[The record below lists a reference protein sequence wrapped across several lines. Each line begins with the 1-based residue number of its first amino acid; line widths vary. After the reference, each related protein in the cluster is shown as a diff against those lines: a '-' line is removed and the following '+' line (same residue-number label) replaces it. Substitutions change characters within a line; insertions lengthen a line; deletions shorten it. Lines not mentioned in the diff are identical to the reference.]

1 MRRLLMR
8 QLPLVL
14 LSAALGIA
22 SLAGC
27 ATTYDA
33 ALVPDTTPATTTT
46 LPTGTTDELLEQLR
60 SQSLSLSAIVID
72 GGDSSEAYDALSD
85 LWAAARPDVV
95 AERPDLIDGFDR
107 ALAMCQ
113 QAVQYQR
120 GADADKAARNI
131 DVLVSAWSA

>member
-1 MRRLLMR
+1 MRRLALAL
-8 QLPLVL
+8 LP
-14 LSAALGIA
+14 ATLGIV

-27 ATTYDA
+27 ATTYDD
-33 ALVPDTTPATTTT
+33 ALVADTTPATTTT
-46 LPTGTTDELLEQLR
+46 LPVGTTGELLERLR
-60 SQSLSLSAIVID
+60 SQSLALSSIVID
-72 GGDSSEAYDALSD
+72 GGDSSEAYEALSD

-113 QAVQYQR
+113 KAVQYKR

-131 DVLVSAWSA
+131 DQLVSAWSA

>member
-1 MRRLLMR
+1 MHQLLMR
-8 QLPLVL
+8 RLPLVL

-33 ALVPDTTPATTTT
+33 ALVPDTAPATTTT
-46 LPTGTTDELLEQLR
+46 LPAGTTTELLERLR
-60 SQSLSLSAIVID
+60 SQSLALSSIVID

-113 QAVQYQR
+113 KAVQYKR

>member
-1 MRRLLMR
+1 MRRLALAL
-8 QLPLVL
+8 LP
-14 LSAALGIA
+14 ATLGII

-27 ATTYDA
+27 ATTYDD
-33 ALVPDTTPATTTT
+33 ALVADTTPATTTT
-46 LPTGTTDELLEQLR
+46 LPVGTTDELLERLR
-60 SQSLSLSAIVID
+60 SQSLALSSIVID

-85 LWAAARPDVV
+85 LWAAARPDVA

-113 QAVQYQR
+113 KAVQYKR

>member
-1 MRRLLMR
+1 MRRLALAL
-8 QLPLVL
+8 LP
-14 LSAALGIA
+14 ATLGII

-27 ATTYDA
+27 ATTYDD
-33 ALVPDTTPATTTT
+33 ALVADTTPATTTT
-46 LPTGTTDELLEQLR
+46 LPVGTTDELLERLR
-60 SQSLSLSAIVID
+60 SQSLALSSIVID
-72 GGDSSEAYDALSD
+72 GGDSSEAYEALSD

-113 QAVQYQR
+113 KAVQYKR

-131 DVLVSAWSA
+131 DQLVSAWSA

>member
-1 MRRLLMR
+1 MRR
-8 QLPLVL
+8 LPLVL
-14 LSAALGIA
+14 LSAALAVA

-33 ALVPDTTPATTTT
+33 ELVPDTAPATTTT
-46 LPTGTTDELLEQLR
+46 LPAGTTAELLERLR
-60 SQSLSLSAIVID
+60 TQSVSLSSIVID
-72 GGDSSEAYDALSD
+72 GGDSREAYDSLAD
-85 LWAAARPDVV
+85 LWAAARPDVA

-113 QAVQYQR
+113 KAVQYKR

-131 DVLVSAWSA
+131 DVLVSAWAT

>member
-1 MRRLLMR
+1 MRRLALAL
-8 QLPLVL
+8 LP
-14 LSAALGIA
+14 ATLGIV

-27 ATTYDA
+27 ATTYDD
-33 ALVPDTTPATTTT
+33 ALVADTTPATTTT
-46 LPTGTTDELLEQLR
+46 LPVGTTDELLERLR
-60 SQSLSLSAIVID
+60 SQSLALSSIVID
-72 GGDSSEAYDALSD
+72 GGDSSEAYEALSD

-113 QAVQYQR
+113 KAVQYKR

-131 DVLVSAWSA
+131 DQLVSAWSA

>member
-1 MRRLLMR
+1 MRRLALAL
-8 QLPLVL
+8 LP
-14 LSAALGIA
+14 ATLGIV

-33 ALVPDTTPATTTT
+33 ALVPDTAPATTTT
-46 LPTGTTDELLEQLR
+46 LPAGTTTELLERLR
-60 SQSLSLSAIVID
+60 SQSLALSSIVID
-72 GGDSSEAYDALSD
+72 GGDSSEAYEALSD

-113 QAVQYQR
+113 KAVQYKR

-131 DVLVSAWSA
+131 DQLVSAWSA